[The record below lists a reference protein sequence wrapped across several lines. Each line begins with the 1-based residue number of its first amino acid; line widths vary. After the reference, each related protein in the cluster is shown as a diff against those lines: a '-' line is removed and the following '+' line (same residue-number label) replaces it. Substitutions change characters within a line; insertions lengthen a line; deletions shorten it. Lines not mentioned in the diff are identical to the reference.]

1 MARLAAVVRALG
13 LAYSRD
19 WTAVQSLA
27 GNNFFLATVFF
38 MGKAGG
44 FIYLI
49 LGLVLLFPLSTDPM
63 RKIPPSRLVLWP
75 LEPRERRLLRLVSPW
90 VNPMTWIIAGLA
102 IWTAGRTIT
111 VGLWG
116 VTAGV
121 FVAGFVLSDLPFTPA
136 QSLWRPI
143 PNFPGPLNQ
152 LMRKNVREILSTL
165 DFYCALILSLSTI
178 GFRIAGVAMPGEAF
192 MAMTLLVVLALA
204 SYAQCPFG
212 LDGAGG
218 ISRYRLLPLRGW
230 QILAAKDAAFLLVTV
245 ALTLPLAPLVGAG
258 AACMALAIGHAPA
271 VERPRTQTRWRFTT
285 GASIGN
291 GIVQIVGMAMA
302 ASTVWTYPVVVP
314 ICVAAWLGSLWWYGR
329 EMEKV
334 LDYN

>member
-1 MARLAAVVRALG
+1 MARLAAIVRALG
-13 LAYSRD
+13 LAYRRD
-19 WTAVQSLA
+19 WTAFQSLV

-63 RKIPPSRLVLWP
+63 RKIPRSRLALWP
-75 LEPRERRLLRLVSPW
+75 LEPWEHRLLRLVSPW
-90 VNPMTWIIAGLA
+90 INPMTWLIAGLA

-116 VTAGV
+116 MIAGI
-121 FVAGFVLSDLPFTPA
+121 FAAGFLLSDLPFVPA
-136 QSLWRPI
+136 KSLWRPM
-143 PNFPGPLNQ
+143 PNFPGRLNQ
-152 LMRKNVREILSTL
+152 LVRKNLREIFSTL

-192 MAMTLLVVLALA
+192 MAMTLLVVLALS
-204 SYAQCPFG
+204 SYAQCLFG

-218 ISRYRLLPLRGW
+218 LSRYRLLPLRGW
-230 QILAAKDAAFLLVTV
+230 QLLAAKDAAFLLVV
-245 ALTLPLAPLVGAG
+245 VVLTLPMAPLVGAG
-258 AACMALAIGHAPA
+258 AACVALAIGHSPA
-271 VERPRTQTRWRFTT
+271 VHRPRSQTRWRFTT

-291 GIVQIVGMAMA
+291 GMVQIVAMAMA
-302 ASTVWTYPVVVP
+302 ASTIWSYPAVVL
-314 ICVAAWLGSLWWYGR
+314 ISVAAWLGSLWWYGR
-329 EMEKV
+329 ELEKTREE
-334 LDYN
+334 